1 MSSAQDPRHQKRVE
15 RIEQV
20 FAWQFYK
27 ENDFTDLSV
36 TTENQ
41 FEEITELL
49 EHIEEF
55 DQTILKY
62 APKHEIE
69 VFNKIDLAILRQALY
84 ELLYTDTPAAVV
96 IDEAV
101 EISKEYGSEDTA
113 SFVHGVLGNVVDDRR
128 KEADGTNE
136 HL

>member
-1 MSSAQDPRHQKRVE
+1 MSSAQDPRHQKRLNRV
-15 RIEQV
+15 EQV
-20 FAWQFYK
+20 FSWQFYE
-27 ENDFTDLSV
+27 ENKFTDL
-36 TTENQ
+36 TEATEEQ
-41 FEEITELL
+41 FEDIAELL
-49 EHIEEF
+49 QHVEEF

-62 APKHEIE
+62 APKHEID

-128 KEADGTNE
+128 KDTDGTN
-136 HL
+136 